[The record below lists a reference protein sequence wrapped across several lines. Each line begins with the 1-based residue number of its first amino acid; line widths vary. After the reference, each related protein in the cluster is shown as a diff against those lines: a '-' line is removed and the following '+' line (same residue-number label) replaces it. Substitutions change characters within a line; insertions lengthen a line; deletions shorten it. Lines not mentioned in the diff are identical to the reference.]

1 MIFYDSSYLISLFNK
16 KDQYHDD
23 GIEIYHN
30 LSDKTLNPHINT
42 TVVLEVLNS
51 ANKYNRLK
59 TNEIFKELES
69 KTNIIMLDY
78 EDLKN
83 SLDLHKYY
91 NHALNFNDCTILNTM
106 NENDIN
112 FIISFDRDFDKV
124 KWIKR
129 IYLENISLLDYRF
142 N

>member
-16 KDQYHDD
+16 RDPYHDD

>member
-16 KDQYHDD
+16 RDQHHDD

-51 ANKYNRLK
+51 ANKYNKLK

-129 IYLENISLLDYRF
+129 IYLKNISLLDYRF